1 MLRLGRDNC
10 PAVDPISF
18 RQRTAW
24 ALLVASILTSLCAPD
39 SYAQRSLFG
48 SVDDPEEQSNVAW
61 WESYSEFQTAGG
73 FSLIGPQWRTAG
85 LLEWSSYRTNTSFRL
100 SSTFR
105 AGLYGAYEPDSD
117 ELYDLLRVVEFARYR
132 PARGGAYVRIGPLDR
147 ARLGNGYLVNF
158 LSTEASWD
166 ERTLGLEAR
175 FEGRY
180 VALETISADISR
192 AGLIGARLSLSP
204 FRKNSSN
211 LHALTLGVSMMQDRD
226 VTLDNGDRFRGVE
239 FDVRYVAFNNGG
251 FDFIPFASFGQLKG
265 FGQGILI
272 GADLENDNFIDLA
285 RVHMRLAL
293 QYNSSDFLPGYFG
306 SFYGV
311 SNMQSRI
318 LENQNGPPVDVALR
332 DVQRGKSVN
341 TELRVLVF
349 ERFEFWYAF
358 MRYHGVQKLSE
369 YHLRLFFR
377 TPRFTLA
384 VGQDRRGLKGLLS
397 LLGELG
403 EENRMRF
410 EFAYR
415 VFSSFWVQFDAHY
428 TYLRVTDTGDSKGYS
443 IQRRFDPLMGLR
455 VRF

>member
-1 MLRLGRDNC
+1 MFRMGRVNC
-10 PAVDPISF
+10 PAGDPIRS

-24 ALLVASILTSLCAPD
+24 VLVVASILTSLHAPD
-39 SYAQRSLFG
+39 SYSQRSLFG

-61 WESYSEFQTAGG
+61 WESYSEFQAAGG

-105 AGLYGAYEPDSD
+105 AGLYGAYGPDSD
-117 ELYDLLRVVEFARYR
+117 ELYDLLRLIEFARYR
-132 PARGGAYVRIGPLDR
+132 PARGGTYVRIGPLDR
-147 ARLGNGYLVNF
+147 ARLGNGHLVNF

-180 VALETISADISR
+180 VTLETISADISR
-192 AGLIGARLSLSP
+192 AGLIGARLSVSP
-204 FRKNSSN
+204 FRRNFSN
-211 LHALTLGVSMMQDRD
+211 LHAVTVGVSIVQDRD
-226 VTLDNGDRFRGVE
+226 VTLESGDPFQGVE
-239 FDVRYVAFNNGG
+239 SDIRYVAFSNGG
-251 FDFIPFASFGQLKG
+251 FDFIPFASFAQMKG
-265 FGQGILI
+265 FGQGLLI

-285 RVHMRLAL
+285 RVHLRLAI

-311 SNMQSRI
+311 SNLRSRI
-318 LENQNGPPVDVALR
+318 LKNKNGPPIDLALR
-332 DVQRGKSVN
+332 DIERGKSIN

-358 MRYHGVQKLSE
+358 MRYHGVQTRSE

-377 TPRFTLA
+377 APRFTLA
-384 VGQDRRGLKGLLS
+384 VGQDRRGLKGFWS
-397 LLGELG
+397 LLGKLG

-415 VFSSFWVQFDAHY
+415 IYSSFWVQFDAHY
-428 TYLRVTDTGDSKGYS
+428 TYLRVTDTGDLKGYS
-443 IQRRFDPLMGLR
+443 IQRRFDTLMGLR